1 MRILSK
7 MHTGL
12 EWNYVGFVH
21 KFGDSRYSPKH
32 KAMLLRLSLSPS
44 KTSLWGKKVW
54 KRRVCVSGVVATFSL
69 AGPAAIRENPGKKF
83 FLLASPDM
91 VLLPKIGL
99 CRASKSGYSF
109 HANSSA
115 YRVRWPELG
124 VKNIFVCL

>member
-1 MRILSK
+1 MLVLSTSLAILA
-7 MHTGL
+7 TAL
-12 EWNYVGFVH
+12 N
-21 KFGDSRYSPKH
+21 

-69 AGPAAIRENPGKKF
+69 AGARSHSRESGKKKF

-109 HANSSA
+109 HANSRA